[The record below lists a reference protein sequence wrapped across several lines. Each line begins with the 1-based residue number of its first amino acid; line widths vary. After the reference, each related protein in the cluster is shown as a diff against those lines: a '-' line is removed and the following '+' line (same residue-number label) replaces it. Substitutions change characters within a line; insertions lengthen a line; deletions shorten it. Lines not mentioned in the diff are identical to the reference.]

1 MNINLEMGLNKMS
14 TTYYLLRTK
23 TTPMGNGSYLG
34 INRDGVG
41 AIVNTNQDA
50 LRFDALDAAE
60 QHAVQIREELGE
72 FEIELRNTNEN
83 TME

>member
-1 MNINLEMGLNKMS
+1 MS

-23 TTPMGNGSYLG
+23 TTAIGNGAYLG

-50 LRFDALDAAE
+50 FRFDGLESAA
-60 QHAVQIREELGE
+60 QHAMQIREELGE
-72 FEIELRNTNEN
+72 FEIELRNTTEN
-83 TME
+83 TIE